1 MLHKVSWEIII
12 MMILPLKQME
22 IFLIALRSFLM
33 VIGTLLILLYVIG
46 NFWKKLPTERLKI
59 KALDWAM
66 WGVVAMLFA
75 FGTNSYWGFAACVP
89 MILAR
94 VALHLWIQKNRVRG
108 SGRWMEVQWTKM
120 TPRGFQMPKE
130 AMSQIQKLPGDQH
143 ILVPR
148 FASLMAVNFFS
159 KNMRKNVDKV
169 PVQMK
174 GQQDMAFGM
183 VDKITTNIKRLEL
196 GKTEKIDLP
205 FGMLKITRL

>member
-1 MLHKVSWEIII
+1 
-12 MMILPLKQME
+12 ME

-33 VIGTLLILLYVIG
+33 VVGTLLVLLYVVG
-46 NFWKKLPTERLKI
+46 NLWKKLPAEPLRI
-59 KALDWAM
+59 KTHDWVM
-66 WGVVAMLFA
+66 WGVVAALFA
-75 FGTNSYWGFAACVP
+75 FGTNSYWGFLALVP
-89 MILAR
+89 M
-94 VALHLWIQKNRVRG
+94 VATKLVLHAWIQRNRVRG

-120 TPRGFQMPKE
+120 TPRGFQMPRE

-159 KNMRKNVDKV
+159 KNMRKNANKM
-169 PVQMK
+169 PAQLK
-174 GQQDMAFGM
+174 GQEDMAFGM
-183 VDKITTNIKRLEL
+183 IDKITTNIKRLES